1 MLKEEEEGAVTCVA
15 QHASWPVHC
24 VPPSKRRAALAA
36 KFGERASCAMA
47 SWAVGGVRRGYC
59 AATDSDDPGDCVHG
73 QQGSWATAPNSIDGL
88 ADCAAR
94 CRECDRCRIDTCYM
108 YMSCACVAYGSCRH
122 V

>member
-1 MLKEEEEGAVTCVA
+1 
-15 QHASWPVHC
+15 
-24 VPPSKRRAALAA
+24 
-36 KFGERASCAMA
+36 MA

-108 YMSCACVAYGSCRH
+108 YKHMCNMCSIRLV
-122 V
+122 